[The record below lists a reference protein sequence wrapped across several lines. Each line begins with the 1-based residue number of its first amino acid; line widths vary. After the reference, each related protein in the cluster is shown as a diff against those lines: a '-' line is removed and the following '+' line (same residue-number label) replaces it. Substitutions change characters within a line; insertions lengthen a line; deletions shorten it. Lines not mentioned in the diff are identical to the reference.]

1 MSAALLTFAAARHPD
16 PLRLYLPDLFLDWR
30 AVLSMCGSGV
40 LESGALSSQHLATAA
55 SLKLLLSMHRVHVSA
70 DAEITCI
77 AYQSCIFLG
86 DYISATFTSPSNG
99 GYLVITLYIF

>member
-1 MSAALLTFAAARHPD
+1 MRPFYHEICESG
-16 PLRLYLPDLFLDWR
+16 LP
-30 AVLSMCGSGV
+30 
-40 LESGALSSQHLATAA
+40 ESGAPIFLSSQHFATAVP
-55 SLKLLLSMHRVHVSA
+55 LKLLLSVYRVHASA

-77 AYQSCIFLG
+77 AYQACIFLG